1 MHTVS
6 LQVYMCVVV
15 VAVCV
20 VVVVEVSVHM
30 IVGVIVEVRG
40 FYSRP

>member
-15 VAVCV
+15 VAVC